1 MAKGQF
7 SLIVAL
13 YNVAD
18 YVPTFL
24 KSLDAQTYPVGDLDI
39 VVIDDGST
47 DESARVVSEWARG
60 RSNVRLV
67 RKDNGGPASARNVGL
82 DLVRNDWVTFC
93 DPDDAF
99 HPRYFE
105 RIAAFL
111 SRDTQQSAQMLTGR
125 LVQFNDASLRT
136 SQGHPLNR
144 KFRQGDLLV
153 DLDANPEY
161 FHMHGPTTFLRRDVL
176 ETHRLRFDERIR
188 PKFEDAN
195 LIGRYLA
202 VAEKPVVGIVASATY
217 YYRRQR
223 TGAASLVQ
231 GTWGDPRAYSDL
243 PQYGWLGMLE
253 AIRSSAGR
261 VPHWAQYMVLYDLV
275 WFYIDDKRM
284 HSDTGSATPEQQAS
298 MHELLERIISL
309 IDEGVVNTF
318 SVVSQGWLFHNI
330 LRTHYKGIQY
340 ADPLVVQG
348 KTDPV
353 QQVTTYHYLFQG
365 DVPQEEYVVDGVPRT
380 PVAAKVTEHR
390 VLGRILIRERI
401 LVLPAGGSTEIIMDG
416 VTAVPTTDRRVPLQ
430 PGRRPLPA
438 AYLELAAGPAQGHLA
453 RRAARTGVSRRLA
466 RARTGLTARQILSGQ
481 PRSRTLA
488 AAVRRVL
495 NRKRKAAEARKRAAA
510 DQALIASAA
519 SEPVRSRYKDAWLLM
534 DRIDRADD
542 NAEHLYRYLVKHR
555 PDINAFF
562 VIEQDCED
570 WHRLRGDGFKL
581 VPYGSDESVLL
592 VLNAAYKLSSHA
604 NWNVEYPVSRKR
616 YGSGDAKFI
625 YLQHGVIKDDMSRW
639 INGKDIAAMVTTT
652 RGEHESIAGDNSV
665 YRLSSHQAKLVG
677 LPRYDAL
684 RTAAL
689 ASPVTQRR
697 QVLIAPTWRQY
708 VKKLIEVCATP
719 EEAARAFEA
728 TDFGGTWMTLLR
740 SAELKELCVNQGV
753 DVVFMPHPEFEFV
766 VPYLDLPEF
775 VRPARYRDVSVQ
787 AELTK
792 AHTLITDHSSI
803 AFDAAY
809 AGSNLIYL
817 QFDGDEIFR
826 GKHVYRKG
834 YFDYARD
841 GFGPVTSDV
850 DETIRELQ
858 RIITGGLV
866 REEMYEARVRD
877 TFPFWDSRSC
887 ERITAAVENLGRPW
901 DRQRPL
907 DEPPHRTDSRNAK
920 SGAAVQ
926 TGGK

>member
-7 SLIVAL
+7 SLVVAL

-24 KSLDAQTYPVGDLDI
+24 KSLEAQTYPLADLDI

-47 DESARVVSEWARG
+47 DESADVVSEWARG

-67 RKDNGGPASARNVGL
+67 RKENGGPASARNVGL
-82 DLVRNDWVTFC
+82 DLVRNAWVTFC

-99 HPRYFE
+99 HPHYFD
-105 RIAAFL
+105 RIAAFI
-111 SRDTQQSAQMLTGR
+111 SRDVQQSAQMLTGR
-125 LVQFNDASLRT
+125 LVQFNDSSLRT
-136 SQGHPLNR
+136 SQGHLLNR

-153 DLDANPEY
+153 DLDLNPEY
-161 FHMHGPTTFLRRDVL
+161 FHMHGPTTFLRREVL
-176 ETHRLRFDERIR
+176 EAHQLRFDERIR

-202 VAEKPVVGIVASATY
+202 AAGRPVVGLVASASY

-223 TGAASLVQ
+223 RGTASLVQ
-231 GTWGDPRAYSDL
+231 GTWADPRAYSDL

-253 AIRSSAGR
+253 GVRSSAGG

-275 WFYIDDKRM
+275 WLYIDDKRM
-284 HSDTGSATPEQQAS
+284 HSDTGSATPEQQAR
-298 MHELLERIISL
+298 MHELLESIISL
-309 IDEGVVNTF
+309 IDEDVINTF

-330 LRTHYKGIQY
+330 LRTYYKGIRD
-340 ADPLVVQG
+340 ADPLVVEG
-348 KTDPV
+348 TTDPV
-353 QQVTTYHYLFQG
+353 QQVTTYNYLYQG
-365 DVPQEEYVVDGVPRT
+365 NVPQEEYLVDGVSRVPA
-380 PVAAKVTEHR
+380 AAKVLEHR
-390 VLGRILIRERI
+390 VLGRVLIRERI
-401 LVLPAGGSTEIIMDG
+401 LVLPAGESTEIVLDG
-416 VTAVPTTDRRVPLQ
+416 VTAVPSKDRGVPLQ
-430 PGRRPLPA
+430 PGRRPTPA
-438 AYLELAAGPAQGHLA
+438 PYLQLAAGRA
-453 RRAARTGVSRRLA
+453 RSRLTKTVGGSRISRRLA
-466 RARTGLTARQILSGQ
+466 RARAGLTVRQVLSGQ
-481 PRSRTLA
+481 SRSRTAASAIKRVIRRQLKSA
-488 AAVRRVL
+488 AA
-495 NRKRKAAEARKRAAA
+495 KKRAAA
-510 DQALIASAA
+510 DRALIRRAS

-542 NAEHLYRYLVKHR
+542 NAEHLYRYLMKHR
-555 PDINAFF
+555 PDINIHF
-562 VIEQDCED
+562 VIEKDCPD
-570 WHRLRGDGFKL
+570 WHRLQGDGFKL

-604 NWNVEYPVSRKR
+604 NWNVEYPVSRRR
-616 YGSGDAKFI
+616 YGAGSAKFV

-639 INGKDIAAMVTTT
+639 INGKNIAAMVTTT

-665 YRLSSHQAKLVG
+665 YRLSNHQAKLVG

-684 RTAAL
+684 RKAAL
-689 ASPVTQRR
+689 ASPVEERR
-697 QVLIAPTWRQY
+697 RLLIAPTWRQY
-708 VKKLIEVCATP
+708 VKKVIEVCPTP
-719 EEAARAFEA
+719 AEAARAFEE
-728 TDFGGTWMTLLR
+728 TDFGSTWMALLR
-740 SAELKELCVNQGV
+740 SAELKELSVNEDM

-792 AHTLITDHSSI
+792 AHTMITDHSSI

-834 YFDYARD
+834 YFDYARH
-841 GFGPVTSDV
+841 GFGPVTENV
-850 DETIRELQ
+850 DSAIKELERIVCRGLAREGKYEE
-858 RIITGGLV
+858 RV
-866 REEMYEARVRD
+866 RE

-887 ERITAAVENLGRPW
+887 ERITAAVENLARPW
-901 DRQRPL
+901 DQQLPL
-907 DEPPHRTDSRNAK
+907 DAPLNTPGNGE
-920 SGAAVQ
+920 
-926 TGGK
+926 

>member
-1 MAKGQF
+1 MVAGQF
-7 SLIVAL
+7 SLVVAL
-13 YNVAD
+13 YNVAE
-18 YVPTFL
+18 YVPVFL
-24 KSLDAQTYPVGDLDI
+24 KSLEVQTYPVKDLDI
-39 VVIDDGST
+39 VVINDGST
-47 DESARVVSEWARG
+47 DESAALVSRWAEG
-60 RSNVRLV
+60 RANVRLV
-67 RKDNGGPASARNVGL
+67 NKSNGGPGSARNTGL
-82 DLVRNDWVTFC
+82 DLVRNTWVTFC

-99 HPRYFE
+99 HPQYFQ
-105 RIAAFL
+105 RISEFI

-125 LVQFNDASLRT
+125 LVQFNDGSLKT
-136 SQGHPLNR
+136 SQGHLLNR
-144 KFRQGDLLV
+144 KFRLGDLLV
-153 DLDANPEY
+153 DLDLNPEY
-161 FHMHGPTTFLRRDVL
+161 IHMHGPTTFLRREVL
-176 ETHRLRFDERIR
+176 EAHSLRFDERIR
-188 PKFEDAN
+188 PKFEDAH

-202 VAEKPVVGIVASATY
+202 VVDRPVVGLVASASY

-223 TGAASLVQ
+223 QSGASLVQ

-243 PQYGWLGMLE
+243 PEHGWLGMLE
-253 AIRSSAGR
+253 AVRQCAGH

-284 HSDTGSATPEQQAS
+284 HGDTGSATPDQQAT
-298 MHELLERIISL
+298 MHRLLERIVAL
-309 IDEGVVNTF
+309 IDLEAISSF

-330 LRTHYKGIQY
+330 LRTYYKGIRDS
-340 ADPLVVQG
+340 DPLVVEG
-348 KTDPV
+348 ATDPE
-353 QQVTTYHYLFQG
+353 QQVTTYNYLYQG
-365 DVPQEEYVVDGVPRT
+365 NLPQEEYVVDGVSRP
-380 PVAAKVTEHR
+380 PVAAKVLEHR
-390 VLGRILIRERI
+390 VLGKVLIRERI
-401 LVLPAGGSTEIIMDG
+401 LVLPAGESTEIVLDG
-416 VTAVPTTDRRVPLQ
+416 VKAVPTTDRRVPLQ
-430 PGRRPLPA
+430 PGRKPELAP
-438 AYLELAAGPAQGHLA
+438 YLQLAAGREESRLTKTVGGS
-453 RRAARTGVSRRLA
+453 RVSRRVA
-466 RARTGLTARQILSGQ
+466 RAHAGLTVRQVLSGQ
-481 PRSRTLA
+481 SRSRTAALA
-488 AAVRRVL
+488 INRVL
-495 NRKRKAAEARKRAAA
+495 RRQLKSVAAKKRAAA
-510 DQALIASAA
+510 DQALIRRAST
-519 SEPVRSRYKDAWLLM
+519 EPRRARYQDAWLLM

-542 NAEHLYRYLVKHR
+542 NAEHLYRYLMKHR

-562 VIEQDCED
+562 VIEQDCAD
-570 WHRLRGDGFKL
+570 WHRLQGEGFKL

-616 YGSGDAKFI
+616 FGSGNAKFV

-652 RGEHESIAGDNSV
+652 HGEHESIAGNNSV
-665 YRLSSHQAKLVG
+665 YRLTNHQAKLVG

-689 ASPVTQRR
+689 ASPVEERR

-708 VKKLIEVCATP
+708 VKKVIEVCATP
-719 EEAARAFEA
+719 AEAARAFEA

-740 SAELKELCVNQGV
+740 SAELKELSVNQGV

-809 AGSNLIYL
+809 AGSNLIYV

-834 YFDYARD
+834 YFDYDRH

-850 DETIRELQ
+850 EGAIRELQ
-858 RIITGGLV
+858 RIISGGLV
-866 REEMYEARVRD
+866 REEMFEARVQE

-887 ERITAAVENLGRPW
+887 ERITVVVENLGRPW
-901 DRQRPL
+901 DRQRSL
-907 DEPPHRTDSRNAK
+907 VGLPHVTDNHSEERRGGSK
-920 SGAAVQ
+920 
-926 TGGK
+926 GGK

>member
-7 SLIVAL
+7 SLVVAL
-13 YNVAD
+13 YNVAE

-24 KSLDAQTYPVGDLDI
+24 KSLEVQSYPVGDLDI

-47 DESARVVSEWARG
+47 DESAQLVTEWAQG

-67 RKDNGGPASARNVGL
+67 RKDNGGPGSARNVGL
-82 DLVRNDWVTFC
+82 DLVRNTWVTFC

-99 HPRYFE
+99 HPHYFE
-105 RIAAFL
+105 RIAAFI
-111 SRDTQQSAQMLTGR
+111 SRDIQQSAQMLTGR
-125 LVQFNDASLRT
+125 LVQFNDSSLRT
-136 SQGHPLNR
+136 SQGHLLNR

-153 DLDANPEY
+153 DLDLNPEY
-161 FHMHGPTTFLRRDVL
+161 FHMHGPTTFLRREVL
-176 ETHRLRFDERIR
+176 EAHKLRFDERIR

-202 VAEKPVVGIVASATY
+202 VVGRPVVGLVASASY

-223 TGAASLVQ
+223 QGGASLVQ
-231 GTWGDPRAYSDL
+231 GTWSDPRAYSDL

-253 AIRSSAGR
+253 AVRSSAGR

-275 WFYIDDKRM
+275 WLYIDDKRM
-284 HSDTGSATPEQQAS
+284 HSDTGSATPEQQDR
-298 MHELLERIISL
+298 MHELLESIISL
-309 IDEGVVNTF
+309 IDEDVINTF

-330 LRTHYKGIQY
+330 LRTYYKGIRN
-340 ADPLVVQG
+340 AVPLVVEG
-348 KTDPV
+348 ATDPE
-353 QQVTTYHYLFQG
+353 QQVTTYNYLYQG
-365 DVPQEEYVVDGVPRT
+365 NLPQEEYVVDGVSRI
-380 PVAAKVTEHR
+380 PVAAKVLEHR
-390 VLGRILIRERI
+390 VLGKVLIRERI
-401 LVLPAGGSTEIIMDG
+401 LVLPAGESTEIVLDG
-416 VTAVPTTDRRVPLQ
+416 AKAVPATDRRVPLQ
-430 PGRRPLPA
+430 PGRKPEPA
-438 AYLELAAGPAQGHLA
+438 PYLQLAAGRETSRLTKTMGGS
-453 RRAARTGVSRRLA
+453 RVSRRVA
-466 RARTGLTARQILSGQ
+466 RARAGLTVRQVLSGQ
-481 PRSRTLA
+481 SRSRTAALAINRVLCRQLKA
-488 AAVRRVL
+488 AAA
-495 NRKRKAAEARKRAAA
+495 KKRAAA
-510 DQALIASAA
+510 DQVLIRRAST
-519 SEPVRSRYKDAWLLM
+519 EPVRSRYQDAWLLM

-542 NAEHLYRYLVKHR
+542 NAEHLYRYLMKHR

-562 VIEQDCED
+562 VIDQDCAD
-570 WHRLRGDGFKL
+570 WHRLQGEGFKV
-581 VPYGSDESVLL
+581 VPYGSDEAVLL

-604 NWNVEYPVSRKR
+604 NWNVEYPVNRER
-616 YGSGDAKFI
+616 FGSGNAKFV

-639 INGKDIAAMVTTT
+639 INGKNIAAMVTTT
-652 RGEHESIAGDNSV
+652 RGEHESIAGNNSV

-689 ASPVTQRR
+689 ASPVKQRR

-708 VKKLIEVCATP
+708 VKKVIEVCATP

-728 TDFGGTWMTLLR
+728 TDFGGTWMALLR
-740 SAELKELCVNQGV
+740 SAELKELSANEDM

-792 AHTLITDHSSI
+792 AHTMITDHSSI

-834 YFDYARD
+834 YFDYSRH
-841 GFGPVTSDV
+841 GFGPVTDNV
-850 DETIRELQ
+850 DSAIQELE
-858 RIITGGLV
+858 RIVRGGLA
-866 REEMYEARVRD
+866 REEMYEERVRE

-887 ERITAAVENLGRPW
+887 ERITVAVENLGRPW
-901 DRQRPL
+901 HQQESL
-907 DEPPHRTDSRNAK
+907 DQHANPP
-920 SGAAVQ
+920 GAAE
-926 TGGK
+926 

>member
-7 SLIVAL
+7 SLVVAL
-13 YNVAD
+13 YNVAE

-24 KSLDAQTYPVGDLDI
+24 KSLEVQSYPVEDLDI

-47 DESARVVSEWARG
+47 DESAQLVTEWAQD

-67 RKDNGGPASARNVGL
+67 RKDNGGPGSARNVGL
-82 DLVRNDWVTFC
+82 DLVRNTWVTFC

-99 HPRYFE
+99 HPHYFE
-105 RIAAFL
+105 RIAAFI
-111 SRDTQQSAQMLTGR
+111 SRDIQQSAQMLTGR
-125 LVQFNDASLRT
+125 LVQFNDSSLRT
-136 SQGHPLNR
+136 SQGHLLNR

-153 DLDANPEY
+153 DLDLNPEY
-161 FHMHGPTTFLRRDVL
+161 FHMHGPTTFLRREVL
-176 ETHRLRFDERIR
+176 EAHKLRFDERIR

-202 VAEKPVVGIVASATY
+202 AVGRPVVGLVASASY

-223 TGAASLVQ
+223 QGAASLVQ
-231 GTWGDPRAYSDL
+231 GTWSDPRAYSDL

-253 AIRSSAGR
+253 AVRSSAGR

-275 WFYIDDKRM
+275 WLYIDDKRM
-284 HSDTGSATPEQQAS
+284 HSDTGSATPDQQTN
-298 MHELLERIISL
+298 MHELLESIIAL
-309 IDEGVVNTF
+309 IDEDVINTF

-330 LRTHYKGIQY
+330 LRTYYKGIRD
-340 ADPLVVQG
+340 ADPLVVEG
-348 KTDPV
+348 TTDPV
-353 QQVTTYHYLFQG
+353 QEVTTYNYLYQG
-365 DVPQEEYVVDGVPRT
+365 SVPQEEFLVDGVSRV
-380 PVAAKVTEHR
+380 PVAAKVLEHR
-390 VLGRILIRERI
+390 VLGKVLIRERI
-401 LVLPAGGSTEIIMDG
+401 LVLPVGESTEIVLDG
-416 VTAVPTTDRRVPLQ
+416 VKAVPTTDRRVPLQ
-430 PGRRPLPA
+430 PGRKPEPA
-438 AYLELAAGPAQGHLA
+438 PYLRLAAGRTESRITKTGGRSRVT
-453 RRAARTGVSRRLA
+453 RRVA
-466 RARTGLTARQILSGQ
+466 RARAGLTVRQVLSGQ
-481 PRSRTLA
+481 SRSRTA
-488 AAVRRVL
+488 ASAINRVL
-495 NRKRKAAEARKRAAA
+495 RRQLKSVAAKKRAAA
-510 DQALIASAA
+510 DQALIRRAST
-519 SEPVRSRYKDAWLLM
+519 EPVRSRYQDAWLLM

-542 NAEHLYRYLVKHR
+542 NAEHLYRYLMKHR

-562 VIEQDCED
+562 VIEQDCAD
-570 WHRLRGDGFKL
+570 WHRLQSEGFKL

-592 VLNAAYKLSSHA
+592 VLNASYKLSSHA

-616 YGSGDAKFI
+616 FGSGNAKFV

-639 INGKDIAAMVTTT
+639 INGKNIAAMVTTT

-665 YRLSSHQAKLVG
+665 YRLASHQAKLVG

-689 ASPVTQRR
+689 ASPVEERR

-708 VKKLIEVCATP
+708 VKKVIEVCATP

-728 TDFGGTWMTLLR
+728 TDFGGTWMALLR
-740 SAELKELCVNQGV
+740 SAALKELSANEDV

-766 VPYLDLPEF
+766 VPHLDLPEF

-787 AELTK
+787 VELTK
-792 AHTLITDHSSI
+792 AHTMITDHSSI

-834 YFDYARD
+834 YFDYSLH
-841 GFGPVTSDV
+841 GFGPVTDNV
-850 DETIRELQ
+850 DSALQELE
-858 RIITGGLV
+858 RIVRGGLAREERYEERV
-866 REEMYEARVRD
+866 RE

-887 ERITAAVENLGRPW
+887 ERITVAVENLQRPW
-901 DRQRPL
+901 HQQRPL
-907 DEPPHRTDSRNAK
+907 DQHANPP
-920 SGAAVQ
+920 GAAE
-926 TGGK
+926 

>member
-7 SLIVAL
+7 SLVVAL

-24 KSLDAQTYPVGDLDI
+24 KSLEVQTYPVQDLDI

-47 DESARVVSEWARG
+47 DESAQLVAEWAKG

-67 RKDNGGPASARNVGL
+67 RKENGGPGSARNAGL
-82 DLVRNDWVTFC
+82 DHVRNTWVTFC

-99 HPRYFE
+99 HPHYFE
-105 RIAAFL
+105 RIAAFIK
-111 SRDTQQSAQMLTGR
+111 RDTRQSAQMLTGR
-125 LVQFNDASLRT
+125 LVQFNDSSLRT
-136 SQGHPLNR
+136 SQGHLLNR

-153 DLDANPEY
+153 DLDLNPEY
-161 FHMHGPTTFLRRDVL
+161 FHMHGPTTFLRREVI
-176 ETHRLRFDERIR
+176 EEHRLRFDERIR

-202 VAEKPVVGIVASATY
+202 VAGHPVVGLVASATY

-223 TGAASLVQ
+223 RGTASLVQ
-231 GTWGDPRAYSDL
+231 GTWSDLRAYSDL

-253 AIRSSAGR
+253 AVRSSAGR

-275 WFYIDDKRM
+275 WLYIDDKRM
-284 HSDTGSATPEQQAS
+284 HSDTGSATPEQQAT
-298 MHELLERIISL
+298 MHELLEDIIAL
-309 IDEGVVNTF
+309 IDEDVINTF

-330 LRTHYKGIQY
+330 LLTYYKGIRDAAPQ
-340 ADPLVVQG
+340 VVEG

-353 QQVTTYHYLFQG
+353 QQVTTYNYLFQG
-365 DVPQEEYVVDGVPRT
+365 DVPQEEYLVDGVSRV
-380 PVAAKVTEHR
+380 PVAAKVVEHR
-390 VLGRILIRERI
+390 VLGTVLIRERI
-401 LVLPAGGSTEIIMDG
+401 LVLPAGDSTEIVLNG
-416 VTAVPTTDRRVPLQ
+416 VSAVPTTDRGVPLQ
-430 PGRRPLPA
+430 PGRRPDYAP
-438 AYLELAAGPAQGHLA
+438 YLELSAAPGKGRLSRKVAGN
-453 RRAARTGVSRRLA
+453 RVSRRIA
-466 RARTGLTARQILSGQ
+466 RARAGLTARQVLSGQ
-481 PRSRTLA
+481 SRPRTLA
-488 AAVRRVL
+488 SAVSRVL
-495 NRKRKAAEARKRAAA
+495 RRRRKAAEAKKRAAA
-510 DQALIASAA
+510 DRALIRRASTDA
-519 SEPVRSRYKDAWLLM
+519 VRSQYKDAWLLM

-542 NAEHLYRYLVKHR
+542 NAEHLYRYLMKHR

-562 VIEQDCED
+562 VIEQDCAD
-570 WHRLRGDGFKL
+570 WHRLQGEGFKL

-604 NWNVEYPVSRKR
+604 NWNVEFPVSRRR
-616 YGSGDAKFI
+616 YGSGNAKFV

-639 INGKDIAAMVTTT
+639 INGKNIAAMVTTT

-665 YRLSSHQAKLVG
+665 YRLSNHQAKLVG

-689 ASPVTQRR
+689 AAPVEERR
-697 QVLIAPTWRQY
+697 QILIAPTWRQY
-708 VKKLIEVCATP
+708 VKKVIEVCPTP
-719 EEAARAFEA
+719 AEAARAFEA
-728 TDFGGTWMTLLR
+728 TDFGGTWMALLR
-740 SAELKELCVNQGV
+740 SAELKELSMNQKV

-792 AHTLITDHSSI
+792 SHTMITDHSSI

-834 YFDYARD
+834 YFDYTLH
-841 GFGPVTSDV
+841 GFGPVTDNV
-850 DETIRELQ
+850 DSAIQELECIVRGGPAREEKYEN
-858 RIITGGLV
+858 RV
-866 REEMYEARVRD
+866 RE

-887 ERITAAVENLGRPW
+887 ERITVAVGNLARPW
-901 DRQRPL
+901 DQQLPL
-907 DEPPHRTDSRNAK
+907 DAPAGLP
-920 SGAAVQ
+920 GA
-926 TGGK
+926 GE